1 MLGRNRESA
10 AEVRVFGKKRRAE
23 KSGGEDA
30 LGTPAEI
37 HPERQMHRF
46 NQFALLNEKYR
57 ENALPN
63 QAWPVQVYFL
73 DVA

>member
-10 AEVRVFGKKRRAE
+10 AEVSVFGKKRRAE

-46 NQFALLNEKYR
+46 NQFALLNEK
-57 ENALPN
+57 
-63 QAWPVQVYFL
+63 
-73 DVA
+73 